1 MVSSFVQD
9 FKYAARGLRRSP
21 GFAAVALLTLALGV
35 GLTAAI
41 FSALDAVLLRPLPWP
56 EPDRTVMI
64 WSKWVSFDKTWLA
77 DGEVLD
83 YRTRSRTLHTVAAWS
98 DGQINVTGG
107 GAEPERVAYAEATA
121 NIFDALVVRPVAGRT
136 YTAEEDVPNGPAV
149 AVISHELWQ
158 RRYAGESSAIGQVIE
173 LNARPYQIVG
183 VTPRGFALPTDYASA
198 DPSQVFVPLQIDPK
212 TADHGSH
219 GYYGVARLR
228 PDANAAQATSELQS
242 ITQALTR
249 EGFYPKEME
258 FSAFAVT
265 LRDEVVGEVR
275 GAVIAVFAA
284 VGFLLLIACFNVANL
299 LIVRAEGRQRE
310 IAVRSALGAGRGRV
324 VRQLIAEGLV
334 LAGVG
339 TAAGIALAYS
349 IVRWLTWWAPAGIPR
364 LGEATVDVR
373 VLLFAVAL
381 TMITAAFFSLAP
393 ALRLLG
399 ANVASHLKDGAQN
412 ATAGAGRQRF
422 RSALVIAEMALAVVL
437 VLGAGLMMR
446 SLAKLQQIDIGFDP
460 SNVLTLRL
468 STPPATYDT
477 PEKVVLFYQQLVER
491 VRRLPGVTSA
501 GAARLLPLAGQIG
514 DYGLMVEGYTPPPGS
529 NAKGDW
535 QIVTDGYLETVG
547 ERLVRGRTF
556 RPTDTASAQLVAL
569 VNEELVRRYY
579 AGQDPIGRRMRIGGD
594 PKRPWVTIVG
604 IVKDVRHNGMT
615 AAIKEKFYVP
625 HAQWHVAT
633 GNPIRSMSIVA
644 KTTGDPMALASAVR
658 AEVRA
663 LDPNLPLAQIRPMTE
678 IVATSLSEPRFTSV
692 LFGVFAGLALLLA
705 AIGVYGVLSYLV
717 TLRTR
722 EIGIRVAIGAG
733 PRDVLR
739 LVLGRGLALSIGGIV
754 VGLIVAIPLAR
765 LIATLLYEVSSL
777 DPLTFVAVPL
787 VLSIVALG
795 ASALPARRATR
806 VDPVTALKSE

>member
-1 MVSSFVQD
+1 
-9 FKYAARGLRRSP
+9 
-21 GFAAVALLTLALGV
+21 
-35 GLTAAI
+35 
-41 FSALDAVLLRPLPWP
+41 
-56 EPDRTVMI
+56 
-64 WSKWVSFDKTWLA
+64 
-77 DGEVLD
+77 
-83 YRTRSRTLHTVAAWS
+83 
-98 DGQINVTGG
+98 
-107 GAEPERVAYAEATA
+107 
-121 NIFDALVVRPVAGRT
+121 
-136 YTAEEDVPNGPAV
+136 
-149 AVISHELWQ
+149 
-158 RRYAGESSAIGQVIE
+158 
-173 LNARPYQIVG
+173 
-183 VTPRGFALPTDYASA
+183 
-198 DPSQVFVPLQIDPK
+198 
-212 TADHGSH
+212 
-219 GYYGVARLR
+219 
-228 PDANAAQATSELQS
+228 
-242 ITQALTR
+242 
-249 EGFYPKEME
+249 ME

-275 GAVIAVFAA
+275 GAVVAVFGA

-310 IAVRSALGAGRGRV
+310 IAVRSALGAGRARV
-324 VRQLIAEGLV
+324 VRQLVAEGLV
-334 LAGVG
+334 LAGIG
-339 TAAGIALAYS
+339 TAAGIVLAYG

-364 LGEATVDVR
+364 LAEAIVDVR
-373 VLLFAVAL
+373 VLLFAVGL
-381 TMITAAFFSLAP
+381 TIVTAAFFSLAP

-399 ANVASHLKDGAQN
+399 ANVAGHLKDGAQN

-422 RSALVIAEMALAVVL
+422 RSALVVAEMALAVVL

-468 STPPATYDT
+468 STPQASYDT

-529 NAKGDW
+529 SAKGDW

-556 RPTDTASAQLVAL
+556 RATDTMQSQPVAL
-569 VNEELVRRYY
+569 VNEELARRYY
-579 AGQDPIGRRMRIGGD
+579 TGQDPIGRRMKIGGGGN
-594 PKRPWVTIVG
+594 PQRPFVTIVG

-625 HAQWHVAT
+625 HTQWHVAT

-644 KTTGDPMALASAVR
+644 KTTGDPMALAAAVR

-663 LDPNLPLAQIRPMTE
+663 LDPNLPLAQVRSMSE

-739 LVLGRGLALSIGGIV
+739 LVLGRGLALSMGGIV
-754 VGLIVAIPLAR
+754 VGLIAAIPLAR
-765 LIATLLYEVSSL
+765 LVAALLYEVSAL
-777 DPLTFVAVPL
+777 DPLTFAAVPL

>member
-9 FKYAARGLRRSP
+9 LKYAARGLRRSP

-64 WSKWVSFDKTWLA
+64 WSKWISFDKTWLA

-83 YRTRSRTLHTVAAWS
+83 YRQRSRTLHTVAAWS

-149 AVISHELWQ
+149 AVISYEIWQ
-158 RRYAGESSAIGQVIE
+158 RRYAGDSSAVGQAIE
-173 LNARPYQIVG
+173 LNGRPYQIVG
-183 VTPRGFALPTDYASA
+183 VMPRGFALPTDYASA
-198 DPSQVFVPLQIDPK
+198 DRSQVFVPLQIDPK

-265 LRDEVVGEVR
+265 LRDEVVGDVR

-324 VRQLIAEGLV
+324 ARQLAAEGLV

-339 TAAGIALAYS
+339 TIAGIALADGL
-349 IVRWLTWWAPAGIPR
+349 VRWLTWWAPAGIPR
-364 LGEATVDVR
+364 LAEATVDLR
-373 VLLFAVAL
+373 VLFFAVGL
-381 TMITAAFFSLAP
+381 TVVTAAFFSLAP

-399 ANVASHLKDGAQN
+399 ADVAGHLKDGAQN

-422 RSALVIAEMALAVVL
+422 RSALVIAEMALAVLL

-446 SLAKLQQIDIGFDP
+446 SLAKLQQIDIGFDAT
-460 SNVLTLRL
+460 NVLTLRL
-468 STPPATYDT
+468 STPTATYDT
-477 PEKVVLFYQQLVER
+477 PDKVVLFYQQLVER
-491 VRRLPGVTSA
+491 VRRLPGVRTA

-514 DYGLMVEGYTPPPGS
+514 DYGLMIEGYMPPPGS

-535 QIVTDGYLETVG
+535 QIVTDGYLETIG
-547 ERLVRGRTF
+547 ERLVRGRTI
-556 RPTDTASAQLVAL
+556 RATDTSTSQLVAL
-569 VNEELVRRYY
+569 VNEELARRYY
-579 AGQDPIGRRMRIGGD
+579 TGQDPIGRRMKIGGN
-594 PKRPWVTIVG
+594 PQRPWVTIVG

-615 AAIKEKFYVP
+615 APIKEKFYVP

-644 KTTGDPMALASAVR
+644 KTPDDPMALASAVR

-663 LDPNLPLAQIRPMTE
+663 LDPNLPLAQVRPMSE
-678 IVATSLSEPRFTSV
+678 IVSTSLSEPRFTSV
-692 LFGVFAGLALLLA
+692 LFGVFAALALLLA

-754 VGLIVAIPLAR
+754 VGLVAAIPLAR

>member
-1 MVSSFVQD
+1 MSSFLQD
-9 FKYAARGLRRSP
+9 LRYSARSLKRNP
-21 GFAAVALLTLALGV
+21 GFAAVALTTLALGV
-35 GLTAAI
+35 GLTVAI
-41 FSALDAVLLRPLPWP
+41 FSALDAVLLRPLPWG

-64 WSKWVSFDKTWLA
+64 WSKWISFDKTWLA

-83 YRTRSRTLHTVAAWS
+83 YRSRSRTLHTVAAWS

-121 NIFDALVVRPVAGRT
+121 NIFDALVVRPVVGRT
-136 YTAEEDVPNGPAV
+136 YTAEEDVPKGPAV
-149 AVISHELWQ
+149 AVISYELWQ
-158 RRYAGESSAIGQVIE
+158 RRYAGDPSAIGQAIE
-173 LNARPYQIVG
+173 LNGRPYQIVG

-198 DPSQVFVPLQIDPK
+198 ERSQVFVPLQIDPK
-212 TADHGSH
+212 TTDHGSH

-228 PDANAAQATSELQS
+228 PGATAAQATADLQS

-249 EGFYPKEME
+249 EGLYPKEME
-258 FSAFAVT
+258 FTAFAVT
-265 LRDEVVGEVR
+265 LRDEVVGDVR
-275 GAVIAVFAA
+275 GAVIAVFGA

-310 IAVRSALGAGRGRV
+310 IAVRSALGAGRARV
-324 VRQLIAEGLV
+324 IRQLIAEGLV
-334 LAGVG
+334 LAGIG
-339 TAAGIALAYS
+339 TLAGVALAYG

-364 LGEATVDVR
+364 LAEATVDVR
-373 VLLFAVAL
+373 VLLFAVGL
-381 TMITAAFFSLAP
+381 TIVTAAFFSLAP

-399 ANVASHLKDGAQN
+399 ANVAGHLKDGAQN
-412 ATAGAGRQRF
+412 ATAGTGRQRF
-422 RSALVIAEMALAVVL
+422 RSALVVAEMALAVVL

-460 SNVLTLRL
+460 GNVLTLRL
-468 STPPATYDT
+468 STPQASYDT

-491 VRRLPGVTSA
+491 VRRLPGVRSA

-514 DYGLMVEGYTPPPGS
+514 DWGLMIEGYTPPPGS

-556 RPTDTASAQLVAL
+556 RPTDTSTSQIVAL
-569 VNEELVRRYY
+569 VNEELARRYY
-579 AGQDPIGRRMRIGGD
+579 AGQDPIGRRMKIGGGN
-594 PKRPWVTIVG
+594 PQRPWVTIVG

-625 HAQWHVAT
+625 HTQWHVAT

-658 AEVRA
+658 SEVRA
-663 LDPNLPLAQIRPMTE
+663 LDPKLPLAQVRPMTD

-722 EIGIRVAIGAG
+722 EIGIRVAVGAG

-739 LVLGRGLALSIGGIV
+739 LVLNRGLALSMGGIV
-754 VGLIVAIPLAR
+754 VGLIAAIPLAR
-765 LIATLLYEVSSL
+765 LVAALLYEVGAL
-777 DPLTFVAVPL
+777 DPVTFVAVPL

-806 VDPVTALKSE
+806 VDPVTALKTE